1 MISFDRSMQKKKLKN
16 IIRSRHFSS
25 CFFILALLSTILFFV
40 STLLNIWQNS
50 LQLKEQLEAKADA
63 AYSNIENTF
72 SVMKVGLIYTSTTPE
87 LIELVEQEVKKQLG
101 DDVELYSLQDPS
113 ILADVRA
120 AGYVTTAPAARLIG
134 MYMKAAEE
142 GVDAMLNLC
151 SSVGEVADSAQ
162 DVAKYIGV
170 PIVRVDEEMCREA
183 VRKGQRIGVMAT
195 LPTTLEP
202 TKGTILRMARECNRH
217 VELVDCLVDGAFGL
231 DQDQFKARMTE
242 MAGTIADKVDVIVFA
257 QGSMAYCEQYIAD
270 KFGKV
275 VLSSPRFGA
284 AELKKALEKKGTI

>member
-1 MISFDRSMQKKKLKN
+1 
-16 IIRSRHFSS
+16 
-25 CFFILALLSTILFFV
+25 
-40 STLLNIWQNS
+40 
-50 LQLKEQLEAKADA
+50 
-63 AYSNIENTF
+63 
-72 SVMKVGLIYTSTTPE
+72 MKVGLIYTSTTPE

-217 VELVDCLVDGAFGL
+217 VELVDCLHHGNDLFLQQV
-231 DQDQFKARMTE
+231 K
-242 MAGTIADKVDVIVFA
+242 TIAAPTQTVPWVRDVGVR
-257 QGSMAYCEQYIAD
+257 
-270 KFGKV
+270 V
-275 VLSSPRFGA
+275 VHTVERLRLYGGA
-284 AELKKALEKKGTI
+284 GACQSYLQDV

>member
-1 MISFDRSMQKKKLKN
+1 
-16 IIRSRHFSS
+16 
-25 CFFILALLSTILFFV
+25 
-40 STLLNIWQNS
+40 
-50 LQLKEQLEAKADA
+50 
-63 AYSNIENTF
+63 
-72 SVMKVGLIYTSTTPE
+72 MKVGLIYTSTTPE

-242 MAGTIADKVDVIVFA
+242 MAGTIAQQPPLWCSRAEKGA
-257 QGSMAYCEQYIAD
+257 
-270 KFGKV
+270 GKE
-275 VLSSPRFGA
+275 RHH
-284 AELKKALEKKGTI
+284 LKKEQEPEHENGSGEDIFLKENSYEKDDFPS